1 MKLEGRN
8 IAPMIYFQFLIF
20 GIKPNHVYSQPTQN
34 HNLKTCIMH
43 LQPLEARLNKI
54 TSYNNMKPDPK
65 KMQWWEYNSYQLFLT
80 HMECQGVQ
88 IRRLF
93 FLIWANVGFSKTK
106 NLTWFLIVS
115 KHSFMIIEV
124 VLCVIPYKSPHI
136 IKILL
141 LPNHANVKATL
152 VCMRILFLIFV
163 SFFNFK
169 TRSKIV
175 HKYSNVRRFTRIRF
189 LNILSTN
196 ELRRLYSIYQPIL
209 SYSHKDLGVFIQP
222 PSRVKQPPTSFW
234 HFIHI

>member
-1 MKLEGRN
+1 MYIASLLKIIISKLALCIYNPLKQGWIKSLPTIIWSRIPRRCNDGN
-8 IAPMIYFQFLIF
+8 ITPINCSSHIWSAKVFKF
-20 GIKPNHVYSQPTQN
+20 G
-34 HNLKTCIMH
+34 
-43 LQPLEARLNKI
+43 
-54 TSYNNMKPDPK
+54 
-65 KMQWWEYNSYQLFLT
+65 
-80 HMECQGVQ
+80 G
-88 IRRLF
+88 F